1 MKNLTT
7 GIGRRDRS
15 RNVGSALGAVLMVG
29 LALTAMTRRRRRGAS
44 GRATRDDQRAALAA
58 YLRDH
63 LSGSDAAIQVVDR
76 LRRTH
81 AGTDE
86 GALFASLFDE
96 FEVERRVVRAVLAH
110 LGASPRSAKR
120 LASQASGAI
129 LKWTA
134 GGDRG
139 ELSLF
144 RTLEALAIGVQG
156 KRCLWRALQSVEPRI
171 PLPADWGLAA
181 LEAMAVRQW
190 EAIESRRQSLAPST
204 FAY

>member
-7 GIGRRDRS
+7 GIDQRHRS
-15 RNVGSALGAVLMVG
+15 GNVVSALGAVLMG
-29 LALTAMTRRRRRGAS
+29 SLALTAMTRRRRRIAS
-44 GRATRDDQRAALAA
+44 GRATPHDKRAALAV

-63 LSGSDAAIQVVDR
+63 LSGSDAAIQVVGR

-96 FEVERRVVRAVLAH
+96 FEGERRVVRALLAQ

-129 LKWTA
+129 LKLTA

-156 KRCLWRALQSVEPRI
+156 KRCLWRALQSLSPSI
-171 PLPADWGLAA
+171 PLPAGWSLAA

-190 EAIESRRQSLAPST
+190 EAIESRRQSLAPAT
-204 FAY
+204 FAN